1 MHKIAALLAA
11 IAAFAMASHQ
21 DYVDAEL
28 VSHDRQSWPAS
39 TAPVSVD

>member
-28 VSHDRQSWPAS
+28 VSPPAVV
-39 TAPVSVD
+39 ACIHCAGER